1 MAVINLDPKIMK
13 DFHDWLK
20 INHNNTGVTMNE
32 DERATMHAMTRIR
45 EILQMQDAELD
56 MVVRAVELLDDH
68 ADLAM
73 RRQYND
79 R

>member
-1 MAVINLDPKIMK
+1 
-13 DFHDWLK
+13 
-20 INHNNTGVTMNE
+20 MNE

-56 MVVRAVELLDDH
+56 MVVRAIELLDDQ
-68 ADLAM
+68 AGLDM